1 MDTMLFREMLEI
13 DSTSGRE
20 RNLADFL
27 AEKMKT
33 GRNRLERFDVATMAE
48 DVPEGCGLPQNLLFS
63 WGVPEVLFCTHLDT
77 VPPYILPTFES
88 LAHED
93 ASGTD
98 DLSKKGM
105 ADTKDLPEAEASR
118 VLCDNGIV
126 DIKVSGRGT
135 CDAKGQI
142 FAMWEACKALEA
154 KGYDGFGLLLL
165 AGEETGSFGAKIFNS
180 LLFCA
185 PSTSSPDSSTSSP
198 TVSALSSTLSFMS
211 GLSPVMSSETETS
224 PDLWVIVGEPTDN
237 CMATAAKGTKSFEVT
252 FKGEA
257 FHSGYPEHGASAVEM
272 FGDFLNALR
281 SIRFPYDDILG
292 ETTYNIGKL
301 ISDNP
306 QNILSPELKCRVY
319 FRTTFESDQM
329 VCNVMKNMAGPDAK
343 LRFGR
348 PKVQDGSDIVSK
360 DVAPWQS
367 AMSVKALGG
376 DSPTKYETFEGFE
389 TKPVSFGSDA
399 PQLTAIP
406 HKILCGP
413 GSILVAHR
421 PDEHILMSDI
431 ETAIGSYIRMAEQI
445 ISKCQ
450 HKKAGIRADG

>member
-1 MDTMLFREMLEI
+1 MMDTRLFREMLEI

-20 RNLADFL
+20 RRLADFL
-27 AEKMKT
+27 AERMKT
-33 GRNRLERFDVATMAE
+33 DRNRLERFDVETMAS
-48 DVPEGCGLPQNLLFS
+48 DVPDGCGIPQNLLFS
-63 WGVPEVLFCTHLDT
+63 WGVPKVLFCTHLDT
-77 VPPYILPTFES
+77 VPPYIPPTLTETV
-88 LAHED
+88 HED
-93 ASGTD
+93 GHQN
-98 DLSKKGM
+98 
-105 ADTKDLPEAEASR
+105 ADS
-118 VLCDNGIV
+118 NGWGSV
-126 DIKVSGRGT
+126 DSVVYGRGT

-154 KGYDGFGLLLL
+154 KGYEGFGLLLL
-165 AGEETGSFGAKIFNS
+165 AGEETGSFGAKAFNS
-180 LLFCA
+180 LLSGI
-185 PSTSSPDSSTSSP
+185 PSTPSSKTPSVISN
-198 TVSALSSTLSFMS
+198 
-211 GLSPVMSSETETS
+211 LSPVMSSEVEIS

-257 FHSGYPEHGASAVEM
+257 FHSGYPEHGISAVEM

-281 SIRFPYDDILG
+281 SIRFPYDEILG
-292 ETTYNIGKL
+292 ETTYNIGRL
-301 ISDNP
+301 VSDNP

-348 PKVQDGSDIVSK
+348 PRVQDGSDIVAK
-360 DVAPWQS
+360 DVAPWQV
-367 AMSVKALGG
+367 AMSVKAFGG
-376 DSPTKYETFEGFE
+376 DNPTEYETFEGFE
-389 TKPVSFGSDA
+389 TKSVSFGSDA

-421 PDEHILMSDI
+421 PDEHILMTDI
-431 ETAIGSYIRMAEQI
+431 EKAIKNYIQIAEKI
-445 ISKCQ
+445 L
-450 HKKAGIRADG
+450 